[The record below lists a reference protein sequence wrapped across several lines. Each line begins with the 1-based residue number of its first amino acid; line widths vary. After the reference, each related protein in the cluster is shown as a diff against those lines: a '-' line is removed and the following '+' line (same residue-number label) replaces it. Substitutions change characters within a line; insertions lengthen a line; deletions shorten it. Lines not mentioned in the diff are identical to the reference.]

1 MNIFRFAMQ
10 MEKDGEN
17 FYRELA
23 KKSINT
29 GIRQILTLL
38 AEEEVRHFQVL
49 SQMEH
54 GSPELPDTTV
64 LNDVKNVFAQMQ
76 TDGNTLDLQT
86 DQVDLYRQAQ
96 DLEKKS
102 QDFYT
107 EKAQEV
113 ETPAQ
118 KRLLEKIAAEEERH
132 YFLLD
137 NIIELVSRPE
147 TWLENAEWRHLDKY

>member
-1 MNIFRFAMQ
+1 MNIFKFAMQ

-23 KKSINT
+23 KKSKNT
-29 GIRQILTLL
+29 GIRRILILL
-38 AEEEVRHFQVL
+38 AEEEVRHYQVL
-49 SQMEH
+49 GQMEH

-76 TDGNTLDLQT
+76 ADGNTLDFRT
-86 DQVDLYRQAQ
+86 DQINLYRQAQ

-102 QDFYT
+102 QDFYA

-118 KRLLEKIAAEEERH
+118 KRLLEKIAVEEERH

-147 TWLENAEWRHLDKY
+147 TWLENAEWRHWDKY